1 MKKYLCASVLAA
13 ALSLPLF
20 AQEVAIS
27 PKTTKTEQE
36 TLAKQKLID
45 EIFTDYQE
53 GRYNNFLKQIDETYK
68 EKNKKW
74 EFNSVL
80 EERKKLSEMVV
91 DYKSN
96 KQDDFLKEYHALQ
109 EAQNNELIEVCLKNP
124 NDKFSSEVRDMI
136 FYTPNDHEQESLH
149 YVQELSRKFKGDG
162 TTPLENV
169 LINIDTEF
177 WLKDLSLGTSLVEK
191 QIDHATFQKQHLVL
205 HIEKMQRMKAACEGD
220 LVDVKI
226 KSYIE
231 TAAKVLPKV
240 KASSATRRHLMALG
254 RGKIEAQ
261 NEVEASMQKIMAT
274 YIEKEDALVQK
285 TFPDN

>member
-1 MKKYLCASVLAA
+1 MKKYLCASILAA
-13 ALSLPLF
+13 TLSLPLF
-20 AQEVAIS
+20 AQDVASS
-27 PKTTKTEQE
+27 PKTTQSEQE
-36 TLAKQKLID
+36 SHAKQKLID

-53 GRYNNFLKQIDETYK
+53 GRYNNFLKRIDETYQ

-74 EFNSVL
+74 EFNSAL

-91 DYKSN
+91 DYKSS
-96 KQDDFLKEYHALQ
+96 KQDAFLKEYHALQ

-124 NDKFSSEVRDMI
+124 HYKFSSEVRDMI
-136 FYTPNDHEQESLH
+136 FYTPDAHEQESLN
-149 YVQELSRKFKGDG
+149 YVHELSQKFKGDG

-177 WLKDLSLGTSLVEK
+177 WLKDLSLGTSLAQK
-191 QIDHATFQKQHLVL
+191 QIDHTTFQKQHLVL

-254 RGKIEAQ
+254 RGKVAPQ
-261 NEVEASMQKIMAT
+261 NEVEVSMQKIMAT
-274 YIEKEDALVQK
+274 YIEKEEALVQK
-285 TFPDN
+285 TFPEK